1 MGQRVRDHKARALRR
16 LEEMQL
22 EHGGDDVRGQHKH
35 PVLRRKKHSSQ
46 EAPKLACDP
55 LLVGI
60 RRFSSST
67 SNTHG
72 ESPSQSTMSS
82 SEVFASPCC
91 VFRKAWNFD
100 EAAQSLSRTQFERDC
115 PLFTKSKLQLLE
127 CTRFA
132 ASTATSETYWRCSWT
147 FISSLTSSTKS
158 CSQLGDATKRC
169 LWPPEG
175 DSRMLL
181 PRARRGRKAAEQK
194 LPYPPAPRFSTRI
207 SVALFSVRSSPEA
220 SGVRR
225 IKSFAKYSSNIGANA
240 VLIAK
245 RRGSVR

>member
-1 MGQRVRDHKARALRR
+1 MFIVSWACEVKSACAACKLGMGQRVRDHKARALRR

-100 EAAQSLSRTQFERDC
+100 EAAQSLSRTQFELREHEEGH
-115 PLFTKSKLQLLE
+115 LAHHYLL
-127 CTRFA
+127 
-132 ASTATSETYWRCSWT
+132 
-147 FISSLTSSTKS
+147 LVGN
-158 CSQLGDATKRC
+158 SQ
-169 LWPPEG
+169 
-175 DSRMLL
+175 
-181 PRARRGRKAAEQK
+181 RK
-194 LPYPPAPRFSTRI
+194 
-207 SVALFSVRSSPEA
+207 
-220 SGVRR
+220 
-225 IKSFAKYSSNIGANA
+225 
-240 VLIAK
+240 
-245 RRGSVR
+245 